1 MSAGF
6 GWSLSDVALL
16 TRYVST
22 IHKALKEEGGSAPQ
36 YREATSTLSSLRL
49 VLDQIHS
56 GLNAADPGFRNALQ
70 AQLDVATS
78 SIACFN
84 TKLQEEYG
92 DRLSN
97 NTPMGRCHG
106 TWPKVKWAFSA
117 AKELGDFWIV
127 LSRQL
132 EIVKLLILSE
142 TYAEIREKE
151 NALAGIDS
159 KVTENLRTSNAT
171 DQHIRSLSSHFQQSR
186 ASTEVSLTL
195 TQDLCRSSNLV
206 LHKFQTENNE
216 SIRDIAAKVDAFSN
230 NNSHTVATLAVLNHE
245 VSSLNA
251 QIGENS
257 SALLDMQKKE
267 EQKSDTAIG
276 LIQDLHTLMRN
287 LHDDGSG
294 SQQAVQ
300 YAGIQNRIDSLR
312 NAVERSNIQSHGC
325 GTEESLLLKSRNGM
339 TRRLIET
346 MDSAGAKLEGR
357 LVVEFLTI

>member
-16 TRYVST
+16 TRYVGT

-49 VLDQIHS
+49 VLDQIQS
-56 GLNAADPGFRNALQ
+56 GLNATNPGFRNALQ

-78 SIACFN
+78 SIASFN

-92 DRLSN
+92 DKLSN
-97 NTPMGRCHG
+97 NTPTGRCHG

-117 AKELGDFWIV
+117 AKELGDFWII

-142 TYAEIREKE
+142 TYAEVREKE

-159 KVTENLRTSNAT
+159 KVTENLRTLNAT
-171 DQHIRSLSSHFQQSR
+171 DQHIRPLSSHFQQFR

-216 SIRDIAAKVDAFSN
+216 SIKDIAAKVDAFSN
-230 NNSHTVATLAVLNHE
+230 DNSHNVATLAALNHE
-245 VSSLNA
+245 LSSLNA
-251 QIGENS
+251 QIGDNS
-257 SALLDMQKKE
+257 SALLNMQKE
-267 EQKSDTAIG
+267 EERSDTAIN
-276 LIQDLHTLMRN
+276 LIQDLHTLMSD

-294 SQQAVQ
+294 LQQAVQ
-300 YAGIQNRIDSLR
+300 HAGIQNRINSLQDAVRR
-312 NAVERSNIQSHGC
+312 NNIQSHGY
-325 GTEESLLLKSRNGM
+325 GIEEPLLLKSRNGM

-346 MDSAGAKLEGR
+346 MDSAEAKLEGR